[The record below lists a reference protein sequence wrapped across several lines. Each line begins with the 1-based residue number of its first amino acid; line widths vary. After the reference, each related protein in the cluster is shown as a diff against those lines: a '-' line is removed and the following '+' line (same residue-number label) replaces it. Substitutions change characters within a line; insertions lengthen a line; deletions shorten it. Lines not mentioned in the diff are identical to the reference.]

1 MSRVP
6 NRDEGMT
13 LVEIVIVTAL
23 LGLVASV
30 IAAAVVTV
38 LKVTP
43 EATFRVDDARSTRGL
58 QTWLVRDIASTPP
71 NLISL
76 AEPEGYVFA
85 GTDPS
90 TVGAV
95 LCGGTP
101 ATMILHLAWS
111 EETDL
116 YFTTY
121 HIDGD
126 RIVRSKCGTET
137 GDLRLATNVSSTP
150 CASLPFAQAGPE
162 TDNPVDLSTID
173 SVEICVRG
181 VEADT
186 GLNAGGG
193 DVQEIRLTV
202 SSRNRA
208 T

>member
-1 MSRVP
+1 MSRHSE
-6 NRDEGMT
+6 RDEGMT
-13 LVEIVIVTAL
+13 LVEIIIVTAL

-30 IAAAVVTV
+30 IAAAVITV

-43 EATFRVDDARSTRGL
+43 EAAFRVDDARSTRGL
-58 QTWLVRDIASTPP
+58 QTWLVRDVASTPP
-71 NLISL
+71 NMMSL
-76 AEPEGYVFA
+76 TEPEGYVFA

-101 ATMILHLAWS
+101 ASMVLHMGWS

-121 HIDGD
+121 HIAGD
-126 RIVRSKCGTET
+126 RITRSECGTET
-137 GDLRLATNVSSTP
+137 GDLRLATNVSSLP

-162 TDNPVDLSTID
+162 TDVPADLTTID
-173 SVEICVRG
+173 SVEICLRG

-186 GLNAGGG
+186 GLNSGGG
-193 DVQEIRLTV
+193 DVREIRLTV